1 MKLLKLYSVTNL
13 KSKTELLK
21 VTYQFTDNDISLD
34 EIPFRRSFLIEIDQI
49 NGTFKIYNS
58 DSPSFSKTLKDN
70 IVKSLIDYFT
80 KTNMIDYLSI
90 MLNKW
95 E

>member
-21 VTYQFTDNDISLD
+21 VTYQFTDNDISLN
-34 EIPFRRSFLIEIDQI
+34 EIPFKRSFLIEIDQI
-49 NGTFKIYNS
+49 KRTFKIYNS

-80 KTNMIDYLSI
+80 KTNMIDYLAI
-90 MLNKW
+90 ILDRW